1 MVVVVEVV
9 VESATVVVVVEVVV
23 ESATVV
29 VVVEVVVESAT
40 VVVVVEVVVESATVV
55 VVVEVVVES
64 ATVVVVVEDD
74 IKVSLF
80 ETSLPPQNE
89 MNNIKNNLDMR
100 FIIKLSQRVCL
111 CVSFYY
117 LYVKISE
124 KRSWA
129 LKHLNL

>member
-29 VVVEVVVESAT
+29 VVVV
-40 VVVVVEVVVESATVV
+40 
-55 VVVEVVVES
+55 
-64 ATVVVVVEDD
+64 DD

-89 MNNIKNNLDMR
+89 INNIKNNLDMR
-100 FIIKLSQRVCL
+100 LIIKLSQRVCL
-111 CVSFYY
+111 LCVFL
-117 LYVKISE
+117 LYICKDF
-124 KRSWA
+124 
-129 LKHLNL
+129 